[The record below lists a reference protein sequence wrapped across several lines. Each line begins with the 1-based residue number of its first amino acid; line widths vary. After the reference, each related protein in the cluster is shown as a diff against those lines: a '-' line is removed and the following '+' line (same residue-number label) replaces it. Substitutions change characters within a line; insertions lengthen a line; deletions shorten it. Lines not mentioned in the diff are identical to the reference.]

1 MEAYNSKYHNIIN
14 ESNKRWK
21 QSGLSMEPSNPK
33 NGSIQ
38 AIPEEDNTPF
48 NLMQREISII
58 ELDSQKIP
66 QAPYPQRVSI
76 ENLSP
81 GHYIKLMK
89 NIQMQKF

>member
-1 MEAYNSKYHNIIN
+1 MEAYNSKYHNIIT

-21 QSGLSMEPSNPK
+21 QSGLSMEVSNSK

-38 AIPEEDNTPF
+38 AIPEEDNTPL

-58 ELDSQKIP
+58 ELDSLKIP
-66 QAPYPQRVSI
+66 QAPYPQRISI